1 MFSLEELVKI
11 GLEIVRGYELDPRG
25 AHGIRHWGRVLDN
38 GTGLA
43 ALTGANVRVA
53 QLFALFHDSRRV
65 NECKDPAHGLRGAA
79 LAEAMNGGLFQ
90 LVPAELAL
98 LKEACATHT
107 GGRGPADVTIHTCWD
122 ADRLDLPRVGM
133 DTRID
138 WLCTA
143 PAREDSFYRPAVIR
157 GETNAPSAFS
167 CAIDPLLPIEASPR

>member
-1 MFSLEELVKI
+1 MFSLEQLVKI
-11 GLEIVRGYELDPRG
+11 GLEIVRGYELDPHG
-25 AHGIRHWGRVLDN
+25 THGIRHWGRVLDN
-38 GTGLA
+38 AAGLA

-65 NECKDPAHGLRGAA
+65 DEYSDPEHGLRGAA

-90 LVPAELAL
+90 LDPVEPAL

-107 GGRGPADVTIHTCWD
+107 GGRGPADITIHACWD
-122 ADRLDLPRVGM
+122 ADRLDLPRVGT

-143 PAREDSFYRPAVIR
+143 AAREDSFHRIAASR
-157 GETNAPSAFS
+157 GELN
-167 CAIDPLLPIEASPR
+167 EASEFSSAMEQLLSQ